1 MENLSAILRI
11 FSGISYHSAYKTYHS
26 SYPKEALRSYRCN
39 IFVTQRSNNCKSDE
53 TSSLYFCNKL
63 LTHTNKYETNSETG
77 IIRSFIIEHGG
88 HLYADEKANVVK
100 QGTIRGRII
109 DTSKQTLPGASIYI
123 ENLKTG
129 VTSDVNGFYTF
140 ANLNPGTYTVKVSYV
155 GYAPVEIKITI
166 PEGKT
171 LERDVILNEGVELQ
185 EIVIGGAF
193 QGQRRAINSQKNSLG
208 IKNVVSAD
216 QVGKFPDSNIGD
228 ALKRISGINVQY
240 DQGEARFGQVRGT
253 SADLSSVTINGN
265 RIPSAEGDT
274 RNVQLDLIPADMI
287 QTIEVSKVVTSD
299 MDGDAIGGSINLVT
313 KNSPY
318 KRTLTATAGSGYNWI
333 SEKAQLNLGLTY
345 GDRFFNDKLGVMLS
359 ASYQNAPSGSYDTEF
374 LWEKDDKG
382 NVYINDYQI
391 RQYYVTRERQS
402 YSAALDWD
410 INENHKLMFKGIFN
424 NRNDWESRYRTT
436 LKDLDEEGK
445 ATVRVQTK
453 AGTPDNRNA
462 RLERQR
468 TMDFTSGGEHL
479 FGPLSMDWNAS
490 YAQATEERPN
500 ERYIDFQLKK
510 QQFDM
515 DLSNER
521 EPLATPKPG
530 STMTLNKDFGLKEL
544 TEQQQDIKEEDL
556 KFSMNFKLPFQ
567 NGNKLKFGAKV
578 VRKTKDKEVDFYEYT
593 PKDEDA
599 FMTLSLQD
607 TVDQTNKNF
616 MPSNKYKAGVYASKE
631 YAGSLDLNNPSLF
644 DKEQVQEE
652 LAGNFEARETVSS
665 GYIRFDQ
672 KLTDN
677 VELMTGLRIEN
688 TSLSYTG
695 RTYDDE
701 TDQTSKTARETNSY
715 INFLPSLLMKWSINE
730 DFKVRGSFTQ
740 TLSRPKYSALVP
752 SVNIKRS
759 DNEVT
764 VGNPG
769 LKPTLSYN
777 FDLSA
782 DYYFKS
788 IGLVSAGVFYKKI
801 DDFIVN
807 QVATNYEYNGNL
819 YNRFIQPKNAGNA
832 NLIGMELS
840 YQRDFGFIAL
850 ALKCVGFYG
859 TYTFTHSRVEAFNFE
874 GRENEKDLSLPGS
887 PKHTANASLY
897 FEKSGL
903 NLRLSYNFASAFID
917 EMGEDAFHDRYYDRV
932 SYLDVNA
939 SYTFA
944 KHYTLYAEANNLL
957 NQPLRY
963 YQGTKDRTMQAEY
976 YGVKINAGFKI
987 NF

>member
-1 MENLSAILRI
+1 M
-11 FSGISYHSAYKTYHS
+11 
-26 SYPKEALRSYRCN
+26 
-39 IFVTQRSNNCKSDE
+39 
-53 TSSLYFCNKL
+53 
-63 LTHTNKYETNSETG
+63 
-77 IIRSFIIEHGG
+77 
-88 HLYADEKANVVK
+88 
-100 QGTIRGRII
+100 
-109 DTSKQTLPGASIYI
+109 
-123 ENLKTG
+123 
-129 VTSDVNGFYTF
+129 
-140 ANLNPGTYTVKVSYV
+140 
-155 GYAPVEIKITI
+155 GYAPTEIKITI

-171 LERDVILNEGVELQ
+171 LEKDVMLNEGIELQ
-185 EIVIGGAF
+185 EVVVGGAF

-208 IKNVVSAD
+208 ITNVVSAD

-265 RIPSAEGDT
+265 RVPSAEGDT

-318 KRTLTATAGSGYNWI
+318 KRLITATAGTGYNWV
-333 SEKAQLNLGLTY
+333 SQKAQLNLGLTY

-359 ASYQNAPSGSYDTEF
+359 ASYQNTPSGSYDTEF
-374 LWEKDDKG
+374 QWDKDDDG
-382 NVYINDYQI
+382 NVFINDYQI

-402 YSAALDWD
+402 YSAAIDWNID
-410 INENHKLMFKGIFN
+410 ANHKLMFKGIFN
-424 NRNDWESRYRTT
+424 NRNDWENRYRTT
-436 LKDLDEEGK
+436 LKDLDEKGQ

-453 AGTPDNRNA
+453 AGTPDNRDA

-468 TMDFTSGGEHL
+468 TMDFTLGGEHL
-479 FGPLSMDWNAS
+479 LGPLSMDWNAG
-490 YAQATEERPN
+490 YAKASEYRPN

-510 QQFDM
+510 QKFDM
-515 DLSNER
+515 NLSNER
-521 EPLATPKPG
+521 EPLATPKAG
-530 STMTLNKDFGLKEL
+530 YNMTLNDQFSLKEL
-544 TEQQQDIKEEDL
+544 TQQQEDIKEEDL
-556 KFSMNFKLPFQ
+556 KFSMNFKLPLQ
-567 NGNKLKFGAKV
+567 HGSKLKFGAKV

-593 PKDEDA
+593 PLDDDA
-599 FMTLSLQD
+599 FMANSLRN
-607 TVDQTNKNF
+607 TVDQTNKHF
-616 MPSNKYKAGVYASKE
+616 MPSNKYRAGLYASKE
-631 YAGSLDLNNPSLF
+631 YTGSLELNNPSLF
-644 DKEQVQEE
+644 EKEQVQEE
-652 LAGNFEARETVSS
+652 LAGNYEARETVSS
-665 GYIRFDQ
+665 GYLRFDQ
-672 KLTDN
+672 KFTDRID
-677 VELMTGLRIEN
+677 LMAGLRIEN
-688 TSLSYTG
+688 THLAYTG

-701 TDQTSKTARETNSY
+701 ADLTTPTERATNSY
-715 INFLPSLLMKWSINE
+715 INFLPSLLVKWNVND

-764 VGNPG
+764 IGNPD
-769 LKPTLSYN
+769 LKPTVSYN

-782 DYYFKS
+782 DYYFRS
-788 IGLVSAGVFYKKI
+788 IGLVSAGVFYKKV

-807 QVATNYEYNGNL
+807 QVSANYEFNGHT

-832 NLIGMELS
+832 NLVGIELA
-840 YQRDFGFIAL
+840 YQRDFSFIAP

-859 TYTFTHSRVEAFNFE
+859 TYTFTHTRVEDFNFE
-874 GRENEKDLSLPGS
+874 GRENEKGLSLPGS

-897 FEKSGL
+897 FEKSGF

-917 EMGEDAFHDRYYDRV
+917 EMGESAFYDRYYDKV

-939 SYTFA
+939 GYTFA

-976 YGVKINAGFKI
+976 YGVRINAGFKI

>member
-1 MENLSAILRI
+1 M
-11 FSGISYHSAYKTYHS
+11 
-26 SYPKEALRSYRCN
+26 
-39 IFVTQRSNNCKSDE
+39 
-53 TSSLYFCNKL
+53 
-63 LTHTNKYETNSETG
+63 
-77 IIRSFIIEHGG
+77 
-88 HLYADEKANVVK
+88 
-100 QGTIRGRII
+100 
-109 DTSKQTLPGASIYI
+109 
-123 ENLKTG
+123 
-129 VTSDVNGFYTF
+129 
-140 ANLNPGTYTVKVSYV
+140 
-155 GYAPVEIKITI
+155 
-166 PEGKT
+166 
-171 LERDVILNEGVELQ
+171 
-185 EIVIGGAF
+185 
-193 QGQRRAINSQKNSLG
+193 
-208 IKNVVSAD
+208 VSAD

-424 NRNDWESRYRTT
+424 NRNDWENRYRTT

-468 TMDFTSGGEHL
+468 TMDFTLGGEHL

-599 FMTLSLQD
+599 FMTHSLQN

-677 VELMTGLRIEN
+677 VELMTGLRMEN

-840 YQRDFGFIAL
+840 YQRDFGFIAP

-859 TYTFTHSRVEAFNFE
+859 TYTFTHSRVEDFNFE